1 MVLGRGF
8 APVALPLLAAEVEDV
23 DEEPADVARH
33 GLDVDQAEADDAFE

>member
-8 APVALPLLAAEVEDV
+8 APGALPLLAAEVEDV

-33 GLDVDQAEADDAFE
+33 GLVEAQAVADDAFE